1 LPNPVP
7 KTLLWVIAPALLFFA
22 AVPGANEALAQG
34 RAPVDRPKVS
44 VTMTVSPTK
53 AKLGDQ
59 LSLTIRVSIQQRYR
73 GRRGFFSMTRPN
85 YDLQVPTTLTKDF
98 TVVRSTPFQ
107 MNNIVGT
114 RQSYRSDNN
123 YAIRPRRAGRLL
135 IPPARV
141 VFKGR
146 TYSSR
151 SAVVNVGTGPA
162 PPPSLPGQLPNLTGD
177 EDLFVHAVADKL
189 KAYVG
194 EQVTITWY
202 LYYKSPVA
210 RQASIV
216 TRPTTDNFFSEE
228 IPFRVRTSTHT
239 TIGGQ
244 VFTVTPVIRRALF
257 PLKAGRL
264 RVGSLGVEAYLDY
277 YQKVVRRSA
286 VVSIEAMN
294 LPTSNVPAGFH
305 PKNVG
310 QFKVTAELGQ
320 ARINAHSATSLK
332 VTVQGSGFMQGLKV
346 DRIKQIPGF
355 KVRFAGQKTE
365 MASGVHLG
373 GKHIHEYVLIP
384 TAVGAQKVGPI
395 CFPHFDP
402 KVGRYVTKA
411 CSRAL
416 EVMVTGKLA
425 QGGTST
431 AAGGGSDNELRRRL
445 KPILQA
451 SHLRNRTTSRLH
463 KTPWLLWLL
472 TLLPLLVLLSMV
484 LIRVVRSLDRDT
496 GSRRRRQARG
506 HARRRL
512 RLAASYIKDGDRVSF
527 FTEIASV
534 IQELLTAR
542 LGVRVQGITAVSLE
556 ALLEESEMSPAL
568 KERLLRDLEVC
579 DFARFAPAAAGEAEM
594 QEVLTRTR
602 KLIGDVER
610 ARLKPV
616 SDPGAETPAEAP
628 S

>member
-7 KTLLWVIAPALLFFA
+7 NTLLALTLAFLIF
-22 AVPGANEALAQG
+22 GADSRSVQAQS
-34 RAPVDRPKVS
+34 RPPVDRPKVS
-44 VTMTVSPTK
+44 VTMTLSPTK

-73 GRRGFFSMTRPN
+73 GRRGFFTMQRPN
-85 YDLQVPTTLTKDF
+85 YDLQVPPSLKKDF

-107 MNNIVGT
+107 MNNIVGSQ
-114 RQSYRSDNN
+114 QSYRSDYNF
-123 YAIRPRRAGRLL
+123 AIRPRRTGRLL

-151 SAVVNVGTGPA
+151 SAVVNVSTGPA
-162 PPPSLPGQLPNLTGD
+162 PPPSLPGQLPSLTGD
-177 EDLFVHAVADKL
+177 EDLFVHAVANKV

-210 RQASIV
+210 RQAAIV

-257 PLKAGRL
+257 PLKAGKL
-264 RVGSLGVEAYLDY
+264 RVGALGVEAYLDY
-277 YQKVVRRSA
+277 YQKVLRRSA
-286 VVSIEAMN
+286 VVSIEVLD
-294 LPTSNVPAGFH
+294 LPTKNVPAGFH

-310 QFKVTAELGQ
+310 QFKVTSEVGQ
-320 ARINAHSATSLK
+320 ARIDAHSATSLK
-332 VTVQGSGFMQGLKV
+332 VTVQGTGFMQGLKV
-346 DRIKQIPGF
+346 DRIKQMPGF

-365 MASGVHLG
+365 MASGVQLG

-384 TAVGAQKVGPI
+384 TAVGAQKVPPI

-402 KVGRYVTKA
+402 TLARYVTNA
-411 CSRAL
+411 CSKPV
-416 EVMVTGKLA
+416 EVTVTGKLTA
-425 QGGTST
+425 SVSST
-431 AAGGGSDNELRRRL
+431 AAGGGTDNELRRRL

-451 SHLRNRTTSRLH
+451 SHLRNRTTKRLH

-472 TLLPLLVLLSMV
+472 ILLPLMVLLSMV

-512 RLAASYIKDGDRVSF
+512 RLAASYLKDGDRVSF

-542 LGVRVQGITAVSLE
+542 LGVRVQGITAISLE

-568 KERLLRDLEVC
+568 KERILRDLEVC
-579 DFARFAPAAAGEAEM
+579 DFARFAPAASGEAEM
-594 QEVLTRTR
+594 QDVLARTR

-610 ARLKPV
+610 AQLKPV
-616 SDPGAETPAEAP
+616 SDPSSETPVEAP